1 MIWTSLKLVVVL
13 DCVCCAM
20 NMDTDRKNVPN
31 TLNLHVVE
39 ATEGDQ
45 EEDEE
50 DVEGGRDRR
59 QYAWPMFF
67 TKFMSELFRCMS
79 ELCLNNFALCLKL

>member
-20 NMDTDRKNVPN
+20 NMDTERKVVPN
-31 TLNLHVVE
+31 TL
-39 ATEGDQ
+39 DQ
-45 EEDEE
+45 EEDQE

-67 TKFMSELFRCMS
+67 TKFMSEL
-79 ELCLNNFALCLKL
+79 CLKL